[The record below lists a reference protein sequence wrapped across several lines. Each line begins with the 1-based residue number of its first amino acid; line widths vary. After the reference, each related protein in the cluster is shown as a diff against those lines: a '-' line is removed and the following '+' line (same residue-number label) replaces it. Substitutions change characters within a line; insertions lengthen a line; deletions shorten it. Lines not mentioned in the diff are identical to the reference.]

1 MLCGGNVSWKLL
13 EIISADLL
21 DSRHISLSSDWC
33 VCVRRISLSESFL
46 TADVMLTTLQ
56 NISEGLVVYP
66 QVKTSTTTHS
76 HCYTEAEK
84 RNLLFLLCASF
95 LILERNL

>member
-1 MLCGGNVSWKLL
+1 MLCGRNVSWKLL

-21 DSRHISLSSDWC
+21 DTRHISLSSDWC

-66 QVKTSTTTHS
+66 QVKTSTTSHG
-76 HCYTEAEK
+76 HCYTVRQKKGTYCFFCAH
-84 RNLLFLLCASF
+84 LF
-95 LILERNL
+95 